1 MILVVLHVENSFGSK
16 LVLDDI
22 NFALEA
28 GECLGI
34 VGLSGCGKSTLAKI
48 IARLIPCDDGKIFLC
63 GEEITKVIGNAFYK
77 NMQMIFQ
84 NPEDSFNPR
93 RTLGA
98 SLAEPIKNFIGGN
111 NLRERVENLLS
122 EVGLPKNYAQRY
134 PREVSGGECQ
144 RAAIAR
150 AISVEPKL
158 LICDEATSAL
168 DVTIQAQVITLIKKL
183 CTEKNIACLFITHD
197 LALLPKLADRM
208 IVLHL
213 GKIVEE
219 GTPEQII
226 HAAQSPFTKQLM
238 ASNFFTEATFLES
251 NNETSIE
258 QKNF

>member
-1 MILVVLHVENSFGSK
+1 MILKVEHVKKFFGKK

-22 NFALEA
+22 NFSLNA

-48 IARLIPCDDGKIFLC
+48 IARLIPSDGGKIFLC
-63 GEEITKVIGNAFYK
+63 GEDITHANDNDFYR

-84 NPEDSFNPR
+84 TPEDSFNPR

-98 SLAEPIKNFIGGN
+98 SIAEPIKNFLGN
-111 NLRERVENLLS
+111 ENLRGQVEKLLI
-122 EVGLPKNYAQRY
+122 EVGLPKNYFDRY

-150 AISVEPKL
+150 AISVSPKL

-168 DVTIQAQVITLIKKL
+168 DVTIQAQVVALIKKL
-183 CTEKNIACLFITHD
+183 CAEKNIACLFITHD
-197 LALLPKLADRM
+197 LALLPRLADRV
-208 IVLHL
+208 IVLHE

-219 GTPEQII
+219 GTPEKII
-226 HAAQSPFTKQLM
+226 REAQSPFTKQLM
-238 ASNFFTEATFLES
+238 ASNFWES
-251 NNETSIE
+251 I
-258 QKNF
+258 

>member
-1 MILVVLHVENSFGSK
+1 MILKVEHVKKFFGKK

-22 NFALEA
+22 NFSLNA

-63 GEEITKVIGNAFYK
+63 GKEISKAADNDFYK

-84 NPEDSFNPR
+84 MPEDSFNPR

-98 SLAEPIKNFIGGN
+98 SIAEPIKNFLGN
-111 NLRERVENLLS
+111 ENLRGQVEKLLI
-122 EVGLPKNYAQRY
+122 EVGLPKNYFDRY

-150 AISVEPKL
+150 AISVSPKL

-168 DVTIQAQVITLIKKL
+168 DVTIQAQVVALIKKL
-183 CTEKNIACLFITHD
+183 CAEKNIACLFITHD
-197 LALLPKLADRM
+197 LALLKKIADR
-208 IVLHL
+208 VLVL
-213 GKIVEE
+213 E
-219 GTPEQII
+219 GGRLKTLPE
-226 HAAQSPFTKQLM
+226 
-238 ASNFFTEATFLES
+238 SNFKEVVQWS
-251 NNETSIE
+251 D
-258 QKNF
+258 